1 MDPVKTFTGPTP
13 PSAPL
18 AMPVQDLG
26 TAPAAQFKRQPV
38 TTMLARLLSF
48 GGAVGLTGYAG
59 HQMYLIISVGDVT
72 RLQWLLLAL
81 FIITFGWIAL
91 AATSSVAG
99 ILFGR
104 PARKARPDA
113 VPEGKTVLLMPVYN
127 EDPAATC
134 AALEVMANTLVR
146 QGRHT
151 CFEIFIIS
159 DSNQPDAWI
168 RETAAVDHLRRR
180 LHGTMPVWYR
190 RRYKNTARKA
200 GNVQDFVVRW
210 GSRYDYMIVL
220 DADSLI
226 AADTLSVMVTEMDAD
241 PGCGILQTLPRLYSG
256 QTLFARLQQFAGALY
271 GPVVARG
278 ITAWQG
284 DDGNYW
290 GHNAIIRVEAFA
302 RAAGLPEMPGPR
314 PFGGAILSHD
324 FVEAA
329 LIRRAGWTV
338 RKMPGQPGSWEESP
352 PTLLDSATRDRRW
365 AQGNIQH
372 LGVIPAKGMRW
383 PNRAHMLIGVM
394 SYLASPLWLAMM
406 TVGLVISGQIA
417 TQSFQYFTDEVQL
430 FPNWPV
436 FDARRMISLF
446 IFTMVV
452 LVTPKIIGF
461 LTGLFRRDIRQGMGP
476 IRLTLS
482 VLTELFFSI
491 LFAPIFM
498 MIHSRQIW
506 EIMRGKDSG
515 WSTQQ
520 RDTQGTNW
528 GLLLRRHALH
538 TVLGIGV
545 TAGLIW
551 LRNPLLYWMLPTVIG
566 LVLAVPLSAL
576 SGSKSFGR
584 WLGRMGI
591 LRIPEEAAPPAEIQ
605 DREQQL
611 LEYANILTDVSLE
624 RMIEKGDLAGRHFSL
639 VAERPPVERGH
650 PDLDTVSARLKLIDA
665 RSVSEALEWLTSR
678 ELLAVLA
685 DRHLFE
691 LLARIATTPDV
702 APDNTVVQ
710 FPRSEPHLPL

>member
-1 MDPVKTFTGPTP
+1 MEPIMSVTSATP
-13 PSAPL
+13 PPAPM
-18 AMPVQDLG
+18 AMPVQDLT
-26 TAPAAQFKRQPV
+26 TAPPAKFRKQPF
-38 TTMLARLLSF
+38 TTLLARLLTF
-48 GGAVGLTGYAG
+48 AGALGITAYAG
-59 HQMYLIISVGDVT
+59 YQMFLIISVSDVT

-81 FIITFGWIAL
+81 FVITFGWIAL
-91 AATSSVAG
+91 AATSSLAG
-99 ILFGR
+99 VLFGH
-104 PARKARPDA
+104 PARRAARDA
-113 VPEGKTVLLMPVYN
+113 VPQGRTVLLMPVYN

-134 AALEVMANTLVR
+134 AALSAMANALIA
-146 QGRHT
+146 QGHHE

-159 DSNQPDAWI
+159 DSTQPDVWVQ
-168 RETAAVDHLRRR
+168 ETAAVSQLRQKLQGRI
-180 LHGTMPVWYR
+180 PVWYR
-190 RRYKNTARKA
+190 RRYQNTARKA

-210 GSRYDYMIVL
+210 GARYDYMVVL

-226 AADTLSVMVTEMDAD
+226 SAETLSFMVAEMDAD
-241 PGCGILQTLPRLYSG
+241 PGCGILQTLPRLYGG
-256 QTLFARLQQFAGALY
+256 QTLFARLQQFSGALY

-302 RAAGLPEMPGPR
+302 HAAGLPVMPGPR

-417 TQSFQYFTDEVQL
+417 TQSFQYFTEEVQL

-446 IFTMVV
+446 IFTMAV
-452 LVTPKIIGF
+452 LVTPKVIGF
-461 LTGLFRRDIRQGMGP
+461 VAGLWRADIRQGMGP

-482 VLTELFFSI
+482 VFTELLFSI

-498 MIHSRQIW
+498 MIHSRQIG
-506 EIMRGKDSG
+506 EILRGKDSG
-515 WSTQQ
+515 WATQR
-520 RDTQGTNW
+520 RDTGATDW
-528 GLLLRRHALH
+528 GLLVRRHGLE
-538 TVLGIGV
+538 TLVGIAV

-551 LRNPLLYWMLPTVIG
+551 MRNPLLYWMLPTVIG

-576 SGSKSFGR
+576 SGSKAFGR
-584 WLGRMGI
+584 WLGRWGI

-605 DREQQL
+605 DKNKQL
-611 LEYANILTDVSLE
+611 GEYADLINDIDLEYLIFNPGAAD
-624 RMIEKGDLAGRHFSL
+624 RHFAL
-639 VAERPPVERGH
+639 ATERPPAERGK
-650 PDLDTVSARLKLIDA
+650 PDMAAASARLKIADA
-665 RSVSEALEWLTSR
+665 RSIDEALDWLTAEER
-678 ELLAVLA
+678 TAVLTERALFRLLAGIAQDPANMA
-685 DRHLFE
+685 D
-691 LLARIATTPDV
+691 A
-702 APDNTVVQ
+702 TVVP
-710 FPRSEPHLPL
+710 FPRAEPSPS